1 MDPLRPTPGVI
12 RNDVNLN
19 PSASQAARSGAA
31 RPVVRAAAEA
41 VQRMEQARPN
51 EGAQPSARI
60 VAAQRLVVQMT
71 DLVAGV
77 REGLEANATRTTDL
91 KADERL
97 LQSAYATALDLIENT
112 RADGEPVVRLE
123 STGPAVQNAAN
134 VYGMVK
140 GDSESPLIRRLGTLL
155 TGPDGVVPTL
165 DALRQDEIVSADET
179 QARLVRLEMRLEAL
193 REPLARAGQPGLD
206 LSA

>member
-1 MDPLRPTPGVI
+1 M
-12 RNDVNLN
+12 NLN

-51 EGAQPSARI
+51 EAFQPSARI

-97 LQSAYATALDLIENT
+97 IQSAYATAVDLIENT
-112 RADGEPVVRLE
+112 RADGEPVVSLQT
-123 STGPAVQNAAN
+123 TGPAIQNAAN
-134 VYGMVK
+134 AYGMVK
-140 GDSESPLIRRLGTLL
+140 GDGESPLIRRLGNLL

-165 DALRQDEIVSADET
+165 DALRQDELFSPEES
-179 QARLVRLEMRLEAL
+179 QARLARLESRLEAL

-206 LSA
+206 MSA

>member
-1 MDPLRPTPGVI
+1 MDPLRPNPGVI

-19 PSASQAARSGAA
+19 PSASHAARSGAA

-51 EGAQPSARI
+51 ESFQPSARI

-97 LQSAYATALDLIENT
+97 IQSAFATAVDLIENT
-112 RADGEPVVRLE
+112 RADGEPVVSLQT
-123 STGPAVQNAAN
+123 TGPAIQNAAN
-134 VYGMVK
+134 AYGMVK
-140 GDSESPLIRRLGTLL
+140 GDGESPLIRRLGNLL

-165 DALRQDEIVSADET
+165 DALRQDELFSPEES
-179 QARLVRLEMRLEAL
+179 QARLARLESRLEAL

-206 LSA
+206 MSA

>member
-1 MDPLRPTPGVI
+1 M
-12 RNDVNLN
+12 NLN
-19 PSASQAARSGAA
+19 SSASQAARSGAA

-97 LQSAYATALDLIENT
+97 IQSAYATAVDLIENT
-112 RADGEPVVRLE
+112 RADGEPVVSLQT
-123 STGPAVQNAAN
+123 TGPAIQNAAN
-134 VYGMVK
+134 AYGMVK
-140 GDSESPLIRRLGTLL
+140 GDGESPLIRRLGNLL

-165 DALRQDEIVSADET
+165 DALRQDELFSPEES
-179 QARLVRLEMRLEAL
+179 QARLARLESRLEAL

-206 LSA
+206 MSA

>member
-1 MDPLRPTPGVI
+1 MDPLRPNPGVI

-41 VQRMEQARPN
+41 VQRMEQSRPV
-51 EGAQPSARI
+51 EGHAPSARI

-97 LQSAYATALDLIENT
+97 IQSAYATAVDLIENT
-112 RADGEPVVRLE
+112 RADGEPVVSLQT
-123 STGPAVQNAAN
+123 TGPAIQNAAN
-134 VYGMVK
+134 AYGMVK
-140 GDSESPLIRRLGTLL
+140 GDGESPLIRRLGNLL

-165 DALRQDEIVSADET
+165 DALRQDELFSPEES
-179 QARLVRLEMRLEAL
+179 QARLARLESRLEAL

-206 LSA
+206 MSA

>member
-1 MDPLRPTPGVI
+1 PG
-12 RNDVNLN
+12 
-19 PSASQAARSGAA
+19 ASQAARSGAA

-51 EGAQPSARI
+51 EAFQPSARI

-97 LQSAYATALDLIENT
+97 IQSAYATAVDLIENT
-112 RADGEPVVRLE
+112 RADGEPVVSLQT
-123 STGPAVQNAAN
+123 TGPAIQNAAN
-134 VYGMVK
+134 AYGMVK
-140 GDSESPLIRRLGTLL
+140 GDGESPLIRRLGNLL

-165 DALRQDEIVSADET
+165 DALRQDELFSPEES
-179 QARLVRLEMRLEAL
+179 QARLARLESRLEAL

-206 LSA
+206 MSA

>member
-41 VQRMEQARPN
+41 VERMEQARPN
-51 EGAQPSARI
+51 EVHQPSARI

-97 LQSAYATALDLIENT
+97 LQ
-112 RADGEPVVRLE
+112 
-123 STGPAVQNAAN
+123 
-134 VYGMVK
+134 
-140 GDSESPLIRRLGTLL
+140 
-155 TGPDGVVPTL
+155 
-165 DALRQDEIVSADET
+165 
-179 QARLVRLEMRLEAL
+179 
-193 REPLARAGQPGLD
+193 
-206 LSA
+206 